1 MTTAELETYRQTLVT
16 LGTRLN
22 GDLSHLTGEAL
33 HATGGE
39 GSGGMSNVPLHPA
52 DLGTD
57 NFEQEFTFG
66 LMQNQEEVLSE
77 IADALERIRLGSFGK
92 CEECG
97 AAIPK
102 GRLAALPYARHCV
115 ACAKKL
121 QQRI

>member
-1 MTTAELETYRQTLVT
+1 MTTADLETYRQTLVT

-22 GDLSHLTGEAL
+22 GDLSQLTGEAL
-33 HATGGE
+33 HGTGGE

-57 NFEQEFTFG
+57 NFDQEFTFG
-66 LMQNQEEVLSE
+66 LMQNQEEALTE
-77 IADALERIRLGSFGK
+77 IADALERLRLGSFGK

-102 GRLAALPYARHCV
+102 GRLTALPYARYCV